1 MADPHDP
8 RLLGNAQA
16 MADVGLSVCDSVS
29 GKYAPT
35 SIESQKCYEG
45 IYNEYSLTFL
55 NKSGV

>member
-29 GKYAPT
+29 GNMHQPALNHRSVTKE
-35 SIESQKCYEG
+35 SIM
-45 IYNEYSLTFL
+45 NTH
-55 NKSGV
+55 